1 MSVYEK
7 GFFTI
12 LGCSL
17 LFSVIAIPLALRMV
31 PPNIVYGFRTR
42 ATLSGRNLW
51 YRANAHFGRGLLVSS
66 LCGGAAA
73 YFLYGVRPLPPETFL
88 PVSLVVLVA
97 PALVAALSTARYIR
111 SSRSQS

>member
-1 MSVYEK
+1 MGVYEK

-42 ATLSGRNLW
+42 ATLSDRDLW

-66 LCGGAAA
+66 LCGGVAG
-73 YFLYGVRPLPPETFL
+73 YFLYRVRLLPPDTLL
-88 PVSLVVLVA
+88 PVSVVVLVA
-97 PALVAALSTARYIR
+97 PALLAALATARYIC
-111 SSRSQS
+111 SSRSQG